1 MVTETGMLL
10 AILIVHEIIPAVQVA
25 AVDPA
30 HQDWAASGAQAVHVV
45 GTMHHDVAWPAVP
58 KRCSVLAHVAA
69 AGNDVVRFLR
79 SVRMR
84 RVHVVRPDPHEA
96 NCCGTAWAAVPSDR
110 VGSSSAN
117 HDGRGVCFATGV
129 RRYPLWRPVVEPV
142 QAVRAATQSL
152 QHARLGGRQSVGANM
167 HMQDVEGRRPT
178 CLRWLPRTCGRCW
191 LFSRRG

>member
-1 MVTETGMLL
+1 MTMTMVTETGMLL

-84 RVHVVRPDPHEA
+84 RVRVVRPDPHEA

-142 QAVRAATQSL
+142 QAVRAATHMGRLSHPLFHACKPTHASANGLCKSSQKSSL
-152 QHARLGGRQSVGANM
+152 KIGTL
-167 HMQDVEGRRPT
+167 
-178 CLRWLPRTCGRCW
+178 
-191 LFSRRG
+191 